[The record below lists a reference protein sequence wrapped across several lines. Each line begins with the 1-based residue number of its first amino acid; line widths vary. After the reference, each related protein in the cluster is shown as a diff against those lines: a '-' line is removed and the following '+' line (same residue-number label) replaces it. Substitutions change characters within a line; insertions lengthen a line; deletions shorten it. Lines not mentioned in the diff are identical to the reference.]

1 VKVGEP
7 LGSFYGYRFKGI
19 IQSDEDLT
27 QLPSQTISTVEP
39 GNPKFEDVNND
50 GVVNEQDRVV
60 LGNIQPKFT
69 YGFNTKVAY
78 KNWDLFVSISGSYG
92 NKLFNALACRLD
104 RGNGYYYNPLAEVA
118 DRWTP
123 THPSNT
129 IQKATSATSIYA
141 DDRFVENASYL
152 KFRNIQLGYTLP
164 VPQITKD
171 AKLRLYVSLQNFFT
185 ITNYSGYDPEANRN
199 GIDETSALY
208 QGVDY
213 GAYPAAK
220 TVLVGFNIT
229 L

>member
-1 VKVGEP
+1 M
-7 LGSFYGYRFKGI
+7 
-19 IQSDEDLT
+19 
-27 QLPSQTISTVEP
+27 
-39 GNPKFEDVNND
+39 
-50 GVVNEQDRVV
+50 V

-78 KNWDLFVSISGSYG
+78 KNIDLFVSLSGSYG

-118 DRWTP
+118 DRWTS
-123 THPSNT
+123 TNPSNT
-129 IQKATSATSIYA
+129 IQKASSATSIYA

-152 KFRNIQLGYTLP
+152 KVRNIQLGYTLK

-171 AKLRLYVSLQNFFT
+171 AQVRLYVSLQNFIT
-185 ITNYSGYDPEANRN
+185 ITGYNGYDPEANRN
-199 GIDETSALY
+199 GIDETNALY
-208 QGVDY
+208 QGIDY
-213 GAYPAAK
+213 GAYPTAK